1 MASALVIAVGR
12 RVYSDEIKEMGV
24 QTGKRNWEASRVS
37 PESWKGFVFQVGKIL
52 VCLQA
57 EELETIEKVFG
68 FQGEKKKY
76 FLITCSNLTTQ

>member
-1 MASALVIAVGR
+1 MMASALVIAVGR

-37 PESWKGFVFQVGKIL
+37 PESWKGFVFQIGKIL

-57 EELETIEKVFG
+57 EEPETIGKVFR
-68 FQGEKKKY
+68 FQGGKKNTS
-76 FLITCSNLTTQ
+76 LLLALT

>member
-1 MASALVIAVGR
+1 MLTIMASALVIAVGR
-12 RVYSDEIKEMGV
+12 RVYSDEIKEMRV

-68 FQGEKKKY
+68 FQGEKKNTS
-76 FLITCSNLTTQ
+76 LLLALT